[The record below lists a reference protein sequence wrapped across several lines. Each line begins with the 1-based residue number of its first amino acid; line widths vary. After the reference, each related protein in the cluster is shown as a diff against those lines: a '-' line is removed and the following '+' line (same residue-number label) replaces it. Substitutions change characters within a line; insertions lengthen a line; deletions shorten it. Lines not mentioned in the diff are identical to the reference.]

1 MVATVESP
9 FTFFQEPVEM
19 FWLDAVKAAQMPFC
33 LVPKILYPIDMITSF
48 GKQPVMIDSV
58 MMKTAYVQRIIRL
71 ESVCVDDAVRLNL
84 LLNDRHQR
92 FLCGRQGLWPC
103 KPCHCVLTSQKTLF
117 FPLPRA
123 RVFLS

>member
-1 MVATVESP
+1 MDATVEPS
-9 FTFFQEPVEM
+9 FTLFQELVEM

-58 MMKTAYVQRIIRL
+58 MMKTAYAQRIIHF
-71 ESVCVDDAVRLNL
+71 ESVCVDDVVRFNL

-92 FLCGRQGLWPC
+92 FCAGVRDYGRVNLA
-103 KPCHCVLTSQKTLF
+103 TAF
-117 FPLPRA
+117 
-123 RVFLS
+123 

>member
-1 MVATVESP
+1 MVAAVESP
-9 FTFFQEPVEM
+9 FTLFQEPVEM

-33 LVPKILYPIDMITSF
+33 LVPKILYPIDMIPSF

-71 ESVCVDDAVRLNL
+71 ESVCADDAVRLNL

-123 RVFLS
+123 RVSLS